1 MRLWGTRGLGRAGLP
16 DGEEQETRGFPCLW
30 ICPVLWRDVAE
41 WPGGWAVTRWGLSP
55 RLDPYSPA
63 SLPSCPCGL
72 PSVLPPRILTS
83 LLGKLGVQGN
93 VPRGGRSG
101 PASQSPR
108 QGWPERPGDG
118 RSPGF
123 QASALSLSLTP
134 RGGRSRGPRPAGLQ
148 LPPTW
153 AESRPGHLPP
163 PAASS
168 PCRSGLQPPQ
178 EARNPTE
185 GVHCLLQHQRPLK
198 ERTHSKRCPHGLKL
212 SLLDQGRGMA
222 GAEKARAGGAEGAG
236 GCPLPAICL
245 RTKLEVTGGGF
256 YRSQLFLVH
265 PWEDT
270 RPFLPYRVCSPHP
283 WEPGLSLIVP

>member
-134 RGGRSRGPRPAGLQ
+134 RGGTKQRASASGAPATTHLGRIQAWAPPSSR
-148 LPPTW
+148 
-153 AESRPGHLPP
+153 
-163 PAASS
+163 
-168 PCRSGLQPPQ
+168 
-178 EARNPTE
+178 
-185 GVHCLLQHQRPLK
+185 CLLPVQIRASAATGS
-198 ERTHSKRCPHGLKL
+198 EEPHGRC
-212 SLLDQGRGMA
+212 S
-222 GAEKARAGGAEGAG
+222 
-236 GCPLPAICL
+236 LPAPTSEAVE
-245 RTKLEVTGGGF
+245 R
-256 YRSQLFLVH
+256 
-265 PWEDT
+265 EDT
-270 RPFLPYRVCSPHP
+270 FKAVSSWP
-283 WEPGLSLIVP
+283 